1 MSSLVA
7 GCSFAASPE
16 NFGRFN
22 DLLRLAKTDNL
33 SFICQ
38 PLAQRRDPS
47 SGSFSPRLDLAAL
60 TADEWSNAIVG
71 IVSSDACAEACGSL
85 GHSSVV
91 KDEIDWAMVSEAF
104 FFLCDVGEERGS
116 F

>member
-38 PLAQRRDPS
+38 PLAQRRDS

-91 KDEIDWAMVSEAF
+91 KDEIDWAMGSEAF